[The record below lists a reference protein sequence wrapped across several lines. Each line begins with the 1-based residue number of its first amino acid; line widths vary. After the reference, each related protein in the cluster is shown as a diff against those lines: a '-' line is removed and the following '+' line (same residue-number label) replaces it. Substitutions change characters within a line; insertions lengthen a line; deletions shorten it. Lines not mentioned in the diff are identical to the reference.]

1 MRASCTTSL
10 PSKLWKMRFLLTL
23 CFAAVASAGI
33 LVREFSSPGV
43 QAASS
48 GLVAAYSFNEGSGT
62 TVNDAS
68 GNGNNGTISGATWTT
83 AGKYGSALV
92 FNGRSSRVN
101 INDSASLHLTSG
113 MTLEAW
119 VSASSVPSFWQD
131 VIYKENDIYFLEAGS
146 GVTNHPPAVGATF
159 FANGDQFLAGTSA
172 LNANTWT
179 HLAATYD
186 GATLRLYVN
195 GLQVASQGIGD
206 SLTSSTQPL
215 QIGGDAAFGQ
225 YFKGTIDEVRIYNRA
240 LAATEIQADM
250 TAQITQS
257 MDTQAPTAPTNLSAT
272 VISVSQ
278 INLSWTASADN
289 VGVTNYLIERCA
301 GASCTGFAQI
311 ATPATTTFNDSGLT
325 ASTSYSYR
333 VRATDAAGNLSA
345 YSNVATTATLA
356 LPDTTPPSAPSN
368 LAATVISV
376 SQINLS
382 WTASTDN
389 VGVTNYLVERCAGA
403 SCTSF
408 AQIAT
413 STTTTYNNTGLTAST
428 SYSYRVRA
436 TDAAGNLSGYSNV
449 VTAATPALPD
459 TTPPSAP
466 SNLAA
471 TAISVSQINLSW
483 TASTDNV
490 GVTNYLVERCSGA
503 SCTSF
508 AQIATSTTTSYSNT
522 GLTASTSY
530 SYRVRATDG
539 AGNLSGY
546 SNAATA
552 ATPALP
558 DTTPPS
564 APSNLVASVISASQ
578 INLSWTASADNIGVT
593 NYLVERCAGTGCAS
607 FTQIAT
613 STATTYNN
621 TTLAAST
628 PYSYRVRATDAAGN
642 LSAYSNT
649 ASGTT
654 QAAPLFKTIAYVQSN
669 FATPQTNQSVVS
681 VPYTAAQVAGDL
693 NVAVVGWNDTV
704 ATISSVAD
712 SQGNGYTL
720 VAGPTQVAGTIQ
732 QAIYYA
738 KNIAGAAANANVFT
752 VSFNGPA
759 SSADVRILEYSGL
772 DYVNPV
778 DVAASSTG
786 NSKTS
791 TSASATTTNSNDL
804 ILGANIVVSTTT
816 AAGSGFTKR
825 MITTPDGDI
834 VEDKTVTVTGSYS
847 ASAALGASAPWIMQM
862 VAIKAAAA
870 GAIPPPPI
878 SVSLAP
884 QTVSVQSDLAQSF
897 TASVQNDSQNAGVS
911 WSLSGTGCAGA
922 ACGTLSGVTA
932 TAVTY
937 TAPAAVPNPATVVLL
952 ATSVSDNRKSAA
964 ATITVMP
971 APGIILVNI
980 TPRRAAVTLT
990 QSQIFSAA
998 VTGDSQNLGV
1008 TWSVDG
1014 IQGGNATTGTIT
1026 ANGAYAPGT
1035 QTGVHTVSAVSV
1047 ADGMTSASAT
1057 VAVSDIAGVFTHQ
1070 NDPQRTG
1077 QNLNEY
1083 ALSPTTVS
1091 STTFGNVFSCS
1102 VNEGGTVP
1110 GYVYAQPLYAAN
1122 LTMADG
1128 TIHNVVFVVTESDFV
1143 YAFDADA
1150 SPCQQ
1155 LWKASM
1161 LDAAHGA
1168 AVGATTVPA
1177 ADTGETGDLVPEIGI
1192 TSTPVI
1198 DPTTNTIYVSSKTKE
1213 PGPVYVHRLHALD
1226 LTTGAEKLGGPVTIS
1241 APGFTSLIQLQRPA
1255 LLLNN
1260 GIVYLAFGSHGD
1272 QSTYHG
1278 WVMGYD
1284 KMLLTQIFAWASTDL
1299 SASTMGGIWGGGS
1312 GPAADSSG
1320 GVWVETGNGNFDG
1333 TINYGDS
1340 VVRLGAAGTV
1350 ADFFTPSYQDMLRAN
1365 DVDLGSGGVTILPD
1379 SAGSATNPHLA
1390 IATGKTG
1397 VLYLL
1402 DQTNL
1407 GQFSSSANNDVQ
1419 EVVIQALNTTMFGA
1433 GVFGKTVY
1441 WNGNVYVAMVGD
1453 SLRQYAI
1460 SQGAL
1465 SGTANAISTHLFAF
1479 PGATPSISANATFGG
1494 IVWALDIG
1502 GYRPSGPAVLYAFDA
1517 TNVSS
1522 LLYTSPTSGSGV
1534 AGTAVKFSIPTVA
1547 NGKVYVG
1554 GQGQLTVFGLLP

>member
-1 MRASCTTSL
+1 MRAMCNPSL
-10 PSKLWKMRFLLTL
+10 PPKLWKMNFLLTL
-23 CFAAVASAGI
+23 CLAGAAFAGI
-33 LVREFSSPGV
+33 LIHEFSTAGV
-43 QAASS
+43 HAAST

-62 TVNDAS
+62 TVNDSS

-83 AGKYGSALV
+83 AGKFGSALV
-92 FNGRSSRVN
+92 FNGKSSRVN
-101 INDSASLHLTSG
+101 VNDSASLHLNSG

-119 VSASSVPSFWQD
+119 VSASSVPTFWQD

-146 GVTNHPPAVGATF
+146 GVTNHPPAVGASF
-159 FANGDQFLAGTSA
+159 LANGDQFLAGTSA
-172 LNANTWT
+172 LKANSWT

-195 GLQVASQGIGD
+195 GVQVASQAIAD

-240 LAATEIQADM
+240 LAAAEIQTDM
-250 TAQITQS
+250 TTQIVPS
-257 MDTQAPTAPTNLSAT
+257 GDTQAPTGPTNLSAT
-272 VISVSQ
+272 ASSATT
-278 INLSWTASADN
+278 INLSWTASTDN
-289 VGVTNYLIERCA
+289 VGVTNYLVERCA
-301 GASCTGFAQI
+301 GASCTSFTQI
-311 ATPATTTFNDSGLT
+311 AASTTASYSNTGLT

-333 VRATDAAGNLSA
+333 VRATDAAGNLSG
-345 YSNVATTATLA
+345 YSNVATAATPA
-356 LPDTTPPSAPSN
+356 LPDTTPPSAPSS
-368 LAATVISV
+368 LAATAISV

-413 STTTTYNNTGLTAST
+413 STTTAYSNTGLSAST
-428 SYSYRVRA
+428 SYRYRVRA
-436 TDAAGNLSGYSNV
+436 TDAAGNLSGYSSV
-449 VTAATPALPD
+449 ATAATPASPD

-466 SNLAA
+466 SGLAA
-471 TAISVSQINLSW
+471 SVISASQINLSW

-490 GVTNYLVERCSGA
+490 GVTNYLVERCAGTG
-503 SCTSF
+503 CTSF
-508 AQIATSTTTSYSNT
+508 AQIATST
-522 GLTASTSY
+522 G
-530 SYRVRATDG
+530 
-539 AGNLSGY
+539 
-546 SNAATA
+546 
-552 ATPALP
+552 
-558 DTTPPS
+558 
-564 APSNLVASVISASQ
+564 
-578 INLSWTASADNIGVT
+578 
-593 NYLVERCAGTGCAS
+593 
-607 FTQIAT
+607 
-613 STATTYNN
+613 TTYYN
-621 TTLAAST
+621 TSLAAST
-628 PYSYRVRATDAAGN
+628 AYSYRVRATDAAGN
-642 LSAYSNT
+642 LSGYSNT

-654 QAAPLFKTIAYVQSN
+654 QAAPQFKTIAYVQSN

-693 NVAVVGWNDTV
+693 NVAIVGWNDTV
-704 ATISSVAD
+704 ATISAVAD
-712 SQGNGYTL
+712 SQGNAYTL
-720 VAGPTQVAGTIQ
+720 AAGPTQVAGTIQ

-738 KNIAGAAANANVFT
+738 KNIVGAAANANVFT
-752 VSFNGPA
+752 VSFNGA
-759 SSADVRILEYSGL
+759 ATAADIRILEYSGL

-778 DVAASSTG
+778 DATAFATG
-786 NSKTS
+786 NSSTS

-816 AAGSGFTKR
+816 GAGSGFTKR

-834 VEDKTVTVTGSYS
+834 AEDKTVTATGSYS
-847 ASAALGASAPWIMQM
+847 ASATLGASAPWIMQM
-862 VAIKAAAA
+862 VAFRASAA
-870 GAIPPPPI
+870 GALPPAPI
-878 SVSLAP
+878 SVSVAP
-884 QTVSVQSDLAQSF
+884 QTVSVQAGLTQLF
-897 TASVQNDSQNAGVS
+897 TATLQNDSQNAGVN

-922 ACGTLSGVTA
+922 ACGTLSGVKS

-937 TAPAAVPNPATVVLL
+937 TAPATVPNPATVVLL
-952 ATSVSDNRKSAA
+952 GTSASDKTKSAA
-964 ATITVMP
+964 ATITVTP
-971 APGIILVNI
+971 APGIILVNVA
-980 TPRRAAVTLT
+980 PRRAAVTLT
-990 QSQIFSAA
+990 QPQTFSAA
-998 VTGDSQNLGV
+998 VTGDPQNLGV

-1014 IQGGNATTGTIT
+1014 IPGGNSTTGTIT
-1026 ANGAYAPGT
+1026 TSGVYTPGT
-1035 QTGVHTVSAVSV
+1035 QAGVHTVSALSV
-1047 ADGMTSASAT
+1047 ADGITSASAT
-1057 VAVSDIAGVFTHQ
+1057 IAVSDMAGVFTHQ
-1070 NDPQRTG
+1070 NDAQRTG

-1083 ALSPTTVS
+1083 ALSPVTVS
-1091 STTFGNVFSCS
+1091 SATFGNVFSCS

-1110 GYVYAQPLYAAN
+1110 GFVYAQPLYQAS

-1128 TIHNVVFVVTESDFV
+1128 TTHNVVFVATESDFV

-1168 AVGATTVPA
+1168 AAGATTVPA
-1177 ADTGETGDLVPEIGI
+1177 TDTGETGDLIPEIGI

-1226 LTTGAEKLGGPVTIS
+1226 LTTGAEKLGGPVAIS
-1241 APGFTSLIQLQRPA
+1241 ANGFTPLIQLQRPA

-1260 GIVYLAFGSHGD
+1260 GVVYLAFGSHGD
-1272 QSTYHG
+1272 QSNYHG

-1284 KMLLTQIFAWASTDL
+1284 KTLLTQIFAWASTDL

-1312 GPAADSSG
+1312 GPAADTGG

-1350 ADFFTPSYQDMLRAN
+1350 ADFFTPSYQDTLRAN

-1379 SAGSATNPHLA
+1379 SAGSATHPHLS

-1407 GQFSSSANNDVQ
+1407 GQFSSSADNDVQ
-1419 EVVIQALNTTMFGA
+1419 EVVLQTLNTTTFGA

-1465 SGTANAISTHLFAF
+1465 SVTANAVSTHLFAF
-1479 PGATPSISANATFGG
+1479 PGATPSISANTTSGG
-1494 IVWALDIG
+1494 IVWALDSG

-1517 TNVSS
+1517 TNVATV
-1522 LLYTSPTSGSGV
+1522 LYTSPTSGAGV
-1534 AGTAVKFSIPTVA
+1534 AGTAVKFSVPTVA

>member
-1 MRASCTTSL
+1 MRASCKTFL
-10 PSKLWKMRFLLTL
+10 PTKTWKMNLLLML
-23 CFAAVASAGI
+23 CLAAVASAGI
-33 LVREFSSPGV
+33 LVQEFSSPGV

-68 GNGNNGTISGATWTT
+68 GNGNSGTISGATWTT

-101 INDSASLHLTSG
+101 INDSASLHLSSG

-119 VSASSVPSFWQD
+119 VSASSVPTFWQD

-146 GVTNHPPAVGATF
+146 GVTNHPPAVGALFLT
-159 FANGDQFLAGTSA
+159 NGDQFLAGTSA
-172 LNANTWT
+172 LKANTWT

-186 GATLRLYVN
+186 GTTLRLYVN
-195 GLQVASQGIGD
+195 GVQVASQGIAD

-215 QIGGDAAFGQ
+215 QIGSDAAFGQ

-240 LAATEIQADM
+240 LATTEIQTDM
-250 TAQITQS
+250 ATQIAQS
-257 MDTQAPTAPTNLSAT
+257 GDTQAPTAPTNLSAT
-272 VISVSQ
+272 ASSTTAINLSWTASTDNVGVTNYFVERCAGTGCTSFAQIATPATTTFSDSGLTPSTSYSYRARATDAAGNLGGYSNVATAATPALPDTTAPSAPSTLAATAVSVSQ
-278 INLSWTASADN
+278 INLSWTASMDN
-289 VGVTNYLIERCA
+289 VGVTNYLVERCA
-301 GASCTGFAQI
+301 GTGCTSFAQI
-311 ATPATTTFNDSGLT
+311 AMSATNAYNNTGLA

-333 VRATDAAGNLSA
+333 VRATDAAGNLSG
-345 YSNVATTATLA
+345 YSNVATAATPA
-356 LPDTTPPSAPSN
+356 LPDTTAPSAPSN
-368 LAATVISV
+368 LAASVITSN
-376 SQINLS
+376 QINLS

-389 VGVTNYLVERCAGA
+389 VGVTNYLVERCAG
-403 SCTSF
+403 
-408 AQIAT
+408 
-413 STTTTYNNTGLTAST
+413 
-428 SYSYRVRA
+428 
-436 TDAAGNLSGYSNV
+436 
-449 VTAATPALPD
+449 
-459 TTPPSAP
+459 
-466 SNLAA
+466 
-471 TAISVSQINLSW
+471 
-483 TASTDNV
+483 
-490 GVTNYLVERCSGA
+490 
-503 SCTSF
+503 
-508 AQIATSTTTSYSNT
+508 
-522 GLTASTSY
+522 
-530 SYRVRATDG
+530 
-539 AGNLSGY
+539 
-546 SNAATA
+546 
-552 ATPALP
+552 
-558 DTTPPS
+558 
-564 APSNLVASVISASQ
+564 
-578 INLSWTASADNIGVT
+578 
-593 NYLVERCAGTGCAS
+593 TGCTNFA
-607 FTQIAT
+607 QIAT

-621 TTLAAST
+621 TSLAAST
-628 PYSYRVRATDAAGN
+628 PYGYRVRATDAAGN
-642 LSAYSNT
+642 LSAYSNS

-654 QAAPLFKTIAYVQSN
+654 QAAPQFKTIAYVQGN
-669 FATPQTNQSVVS
+669 FATPQANQTIVS

-693 NVAVVGWNDTV
+693 NVAVVGWNDTL

-712 SQGNGYTL
+712 SQGNAYTL
-720 VAGPTQVAGTIQ
+720 AAGPTQVAGTLE

-738 KNIAGAAANANVFT
+738 KNITGAAANANIFT
-752 VSFNGPA
+752 VSFNGAATSP
-759 SSADVRILEYSGL
+759 DVRILEYSGL
-772 DYVNPV
+772 DYVGPV
-778 DVAASSTG
+778 DVAASATG

-816 AAGSGFTKR
+816 GAGSGFTNR

-834 VEDKTVTVTGSYS
+834 VEDKTVTATGSYS
-847 ASAALGASAPWIMQM
+847 TSAPLGASAPWIMQM
-862 VAIKAAAA
+862 VAFKAAAA
-870 GAIPPPPI
+870 GALPPPPI

-884 QTVSVQSDLAQSF
+884 QTASVQAGLVQSF
-897 TASVQNDSQNAGVS
+897 AAAVQNDSQNAGVN
-911 WSLSGTGCAGA
+911 WSLSGAGCAGA
-922 ACGTLSGVTA
+922 ACGTLSGVTS
-932 TAVTY
+932 TAVVY
-937 TAPAAVPNPATVVLL
+937 TAPATVPNPATVVLL
-952 ATSVSDNRKSAA
+952 GTSASDKTKSAV
-964 ATITVMP
+964 ATIAVTP

-980 TPRRAAVTLT
+980 APRRAAVTLT
-990 QSQIFSAA
+990 QPQTFSAV
-998 VTGDSQNLGV
+998 VTGDPQNLGV

-1014 IQGGNATTGTIT
+1014 NIGGNSTTGTIT
-1026 ANGAYAPGT
+1026 TSGVYTPGT
-1035 QTGVHTVSAVSV
+1035 QTGMHAVSAVSV
-1047 ADGMTSASAT
+1047 ADGSTSASAT
-1057 VAVSDIAGVFTHQ
+1057 VAVTDLAGVFTHQ

-1083 ALSPTTVS
+1083 ALSPATVS

-1110 GYVYAQPLYAAN
+1110 GFVYAQPLYQAN

-1128 TIHNVVFVVTESDFV
+1128 TIHNVVFVATESDFV

-1161 LDAAHGA
+1161 LDSAHGA
-1168 AVGATTVPA
+1168 AAGSTTVPA

-1226 LTTGAEKLGGPVTIS
+1226 LTTGAEKLGAPVTIS
-1241 APGFTSLIQLQRPA
+1241 ANGFVPLIQLQRPA

-1272 QSTYHG
+1272 QSNYHG

-1284 KMLLTQIFAWASTDL
+1284 KTLLTQIFAWASTDL
-1299 SASTMGGIWGGGS
+1299 SSSTMGGIWGGGS
-1312 GPAADSSG
+1312 GPAADPGG

-1350 ADFFTPSYQDMLRAN
+1350 ADFFTPSYQDTLRAN

-1379 SAGSATNPHLA
+1379 SAGSPAHPHLS

-1419 EVVIQALNTTMFGA
+1419 EVVIQTLNTTTFGA

-1441 WNGNVYVAMVGD
+1441 WNGSVYVAMVGD

-1479 PGATPSISANATFGG
+1479 PGATPSISANATSGG

-1502 GYRPSGPAVLYAFDA
+1502 GYRPAGPAVLYAFDA
-1517 TNVSS
+1517 TNVAT
-1522 LLYTSPTSGSGV
+1522 LLYTSPTSGAGV

-1554 GQGQLTVFGLLP
+1554 GQGQLTAFGLLP